1 VDLLRVFLYDPVSVE
16 QLGSSP
22 HTDWGSWTVVWQDDV
37 GGLQTYC
44 QAHEKWVNVAASP
57 LETSRATFVVH
68 VGDVTSLAMGHASSQ
83 STTIVWPSPKH
94 RVISP
99 SESIPRASLVYF
111 AYPPPGI
118 SLKDMEQALGS
129 ERWGDVPAAI
139 PYNKYFVLQNQS
151 TGDKQAQSPEETYRD
166 IRSRPLDSVFAEKW
180 QQVQRSTT
188 NK

>member
-1 VDLLRVFLYDPVSVE
+1 M
-16 QLGSSP
+16 GSSP

-44 QAHEKWVNVAASP
+44 HAHEEWVNVAASP
-57 LETSRATFVVH
+57 LEASRATFVVH

-83 STTIVWPSPKH
+83 SKKVAWPSPKH

-99 SESIPRASLVYF
+99 LESIPRASLVYF

-118 SLKDMEQALGS
+118 SLEDMEKALGS
-129 ERWGDVPAAI
+129 ETRGDVPAAI
-139 PYNKYFVLQNQS
+139 PYNEYFVLRNQS
-151 TGDKQAQSPEETYRD
+151 TGDVHAKLPEETYID
-166 IRSRPLDSVFAEKW
+166 IRSRPLDRVFEEKW
-180 QQVQRSTT
+180 KQVQRSTT